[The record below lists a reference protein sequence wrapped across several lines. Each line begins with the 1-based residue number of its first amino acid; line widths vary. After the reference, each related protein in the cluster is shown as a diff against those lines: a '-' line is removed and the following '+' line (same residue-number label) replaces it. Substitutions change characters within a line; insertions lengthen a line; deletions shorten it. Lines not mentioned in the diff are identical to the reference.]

1 MVFHNEKSGLV
12 KAENYDVI
20 TNVPTTLSVQI
31 DRPTQP
37 TNPLSPIVE
46 FDVSFPDSDVSDEI
60 FLSVS
65 EGGEE

>member
-37 TNPLSPIVE
+37 TNPLRPIVE